1 MPSPSA
7 SRRPLGS
14 SGRFEE
20 ALARIEELQERDTG
34 ADDSSTASSFLSD
47 GEAASRPAGEQQSHS
62 ADFLSDGEAASGGI
76 QRPSKTN
83 SVVRDLRQL
92 VGSLGLGAR
101 EPEREGWEH
110 VISKSSDDVS
120 YKAWC
125 DKPTVV
131 ANCVHALQQIWALE
145 AANLVA
151 ERLRHCI
158 ANHWIKEFSE
168 WPQCMFLNFNMQMES
183 LFWQQLKFFSIPMT
197 VVHQQQEKKEDKS
210 DKTEDE
216 KN

>member
-1 MPSPSA
+1 M
-7 SRRPLGS
+7 
-14 SGRFEE
+14 
-20 ALARIEELQERDTG
+20 
-34 ADDSSTASSFLSD
+34 
-47 GEAASRPAGEQQSHS
+47 
-62 ADFLSDGEAASGGI
+62 
-76 QRPSKTN
+76 
-83 SVVRDLRQL
+83 